1 MLLVFARLPGM
12 NMFPPS
18 CGFAMVASRT
28 QNRIIIIIID
38 NFCIVLFSSV
48 HKFTVLNN
56 ILQHLLS
63 EKKILR

>member
-1 MLLVFARLPGM
+1 M
-12 NMFPPS
+12 NMFHPS

-28 QNRIIIIIID
+28 QNKIIITD

-48 HKFTVLNN
+48 HKFAVLNN

-63 EKKILR
+63 EKKKLNVTCSRK